1 VFTPAQEQAFVTA
14 CGDWQRSIFLP
25 LATYGMRVGELTHLL
40 VENVD
45 FADGTIQVCSK
56 PEMFWRVKTA
66 RRRRLPLTAEMA
78 ALLKGLIGRRTA
90 GFVFLNEQFASGAEA
105 PDVPFASDA
114 EFRRHLER
122 VAAGVRAADP
132 KATKRDQRRAVTR
145 VCRRAGQVPVKRI
158 QAEFCKLTEQIGCPA
173 FTRTHDLRHLFAT
186 RAQERGA
193 NPLLVQEIVGHRT
206 LDMTR
211 RYTHLGMDVKRR
223 AIKQTTAG
231 RPGVP
236 ENPPVGPG
244 RSPDGES

>member
-1 VFTPAQEQAFVTA
+1 MPA
-14 CGDWQRSIFLP
+14 G
-25 LATYGMRVGELTHLL
+25 
-40 VENVD
+40 
-45 FADGTIQVCSK
+45 
-56 PEMFWRVKTA
+56 
-66 RRRRLPLTAEMA
+66 
-78 ALLKGLIGRRTA
+78 
-90 GFVFLNEQFASGAEA
+90 
-105 PDVPFASDA
+105 
-114 EFRRHLER
+114 
-122 VAAGVRAADP
+122 
-132 KATKRDQRRAVTR
+132 
-145 VCRRAGQVPVKRI
+145 RAGPGKRI

-223 AIKQTTAG
+223 AIEQTTAG